1 MPLLHPVDQAD
12 TGLPMLVVR
21 LLYAGTH
28 DVRAVGMSTHSRHA
42 QTAFNLQVLRPV
54 GRATV
59 GRAVLGARRRPPHLG
74 QVHERIGAEALQA
87 HKQAVGLH

>member
-1 MPLLHPVDQAD
+1 
-12 TGLPMLVVR
+12 MLVVR

-28 DVRAVGMSTHSRHA
+28 NVRAVGMSTYSRRAH
-42 QTAFNLQVLRPV
+42 TAFNLQVLRP
-54 GRATV
+54 V